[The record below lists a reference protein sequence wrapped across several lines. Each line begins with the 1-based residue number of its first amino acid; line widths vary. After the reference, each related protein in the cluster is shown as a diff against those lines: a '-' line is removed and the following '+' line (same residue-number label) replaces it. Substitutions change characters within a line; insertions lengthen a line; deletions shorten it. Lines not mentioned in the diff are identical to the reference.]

1 MLNLIDF
8 ERPGTVMQDTSF
20 FPLQYTCTALKVM
33 FVAVVFFFQFP
44 DGARVA
50 MHHSADLA
58 HWHVM

>member
-20 FPLQYTCTALKVM
+20 FSSTIYLYCAESHVCSSG
-33 FVAVVFFFQFP
+33 VFFQFP

-50 MHHSADLA
+50 MHH
-58 HWHVM
+58 